1 MVTKV
6 DHVQTFF
13 EQPQKYLSR
22 RDYEIR
28 LRAETVKESASN
40 SGDMRILDI
49 GCGDG
54 SISLPLLTDTTRLT
68 LLDLSS
74 SMLAI
79 ARSKVPSEFA
89 ENVVT
94 INQNFMTA
102 EFQPQSMDLILCI
115 GVLAH
120 VPSPEEFLSKIVSLL
135 KPGGTIIVECT
146 DSDHILTRMIVLFT
160 RFWSLFRPT
169 TYPLNKVSSSDVT
182 NILARHHLKPTATL
196 RFAAAIPGIYRIFS
210 QATLYKLTRQIFGKM
225 GANRNAWLGN
235 EYIGLFTMQQ

>member
-28 LRAETVKESASN
+28 LRAETVKESARN

-54 SISLPLLTDTTRLT
+54 SISCPLTETTRLT

-74 SMLAI
+74 SMLTI
-79 ARSKVPSEFA
+79 ARSKVPSDFA

-120 VPSPEEFLSKIVSLL
+120 VPSPEEVSPRLSL
-135 KPGGTIIVECT
+135 C
-146 DSDHILTRMIVLFT
+146 
-160 RFWSLFRPT
+160 
-169 TYPLNKVSSSDVT
+169 
-182 NILARHHLKPTATL
+182 
-196 RFAAAIPGIYRIFS
+196 
-210 QATLYKLTRQIFGKM
+210 
-225 GANRNAWLGN
+225 
-235 EYIGLFTMQQ
+235 